1 MATGTQLKKQLPH
14 KINGFGDHFASAKLN
29 PQPRFRQAQLPWFN
43 LVASKQA
50 PQSFGNFCGVI
61 ELHRASLSPGG
72 LNPRSAAKTSVEQM
86 NGRPLVNGWLS
97 IAIPTSTMGGADELL
112 RSMDEAGACRRF
124 PVNSETGTILRAR
137 TSKRLRQTRL
147 GGFFQSLFCP
157 TICFDWLLNK
167 GFYDL

>member
-1 MATGTQLKKQLPH
+1 M
-14 KINGFGDHFASAKLN
+14 
-29 PQPRFRQAQLPWFN
+29 
-43 LVASKQA
+43 
-50 PQSFGNFCGVI
+50 VI
-61 ELHRASLSPGG
+61 DCHTYLDDG
-72 LNPRSAAKTSVEQM
+72 
-86 NGRPLVNGWLS
+86 
-97 IAIPTSTMGGADELL
+97 GGADELL